1 MLGLSVTLEKNT
13 GMMKCNPVKPGDLV
27 RVKWSTL
34 SGLRY
39 MFRGPTDRT
48 PLLVMERHLGAI
60 KVLLPNGDVW
70 TDMVDNF
77 EIVSTC

>member
-1 MLGLSVTLEKNT
+1 MLGLSVTLEKNI
-13 GMMKCNPVKPGDLV
+13 GMMKYSPVKPGDLV